1 MALSQRDDNIKIL
14 GGQNQRYGAVPLRVE
29 PRPPSCLATMNLW
42 ACLEDF
48 LGYLKAERH
57 LSAHTLRSY
66 ALDVGQ
72 FLEFWEASQ
81 PGQSLHL
88 ATYRHLRSFLATS
101 LRGKSKATMARKLSA
116 LRTFFKFLQRAKVV
130 EANPARLAPT
140 PKIDKTL
147 PRFLTVDEVFHLL
160 DQAGGEVSF
169 RGRRDRAILE
179 LFYAGGLRLS
189 ELAGLNLADLEVKEG
204 VVRVWGKGAKER
216 LAFLGEPAR
225 AAVQAYLPLREQL
238 LHGKNLTEPALF
250 LNQRGGRLSSRGVA
264 RVVARWSRIAGL
276 PGNLTPHGLR
286 HSFATHLLEGQ
297 ADLRAVQ
304 ELLGHASIS
313 STQRYLHL
321 NLDYIMEEYDRTHP
335 RS

>member
-1 MALSQRDDNIKIL
+1 MKTS
-14 GGQNQRYGAVPLRVE
+14 GY
-29 PRPPSCLATMNLW
+29 LA
-42 ACLEDF
+42 DF
-48 LGYLKAERH
+48 LGYLRAERH
-57 LSAHTLRSY
+57 LSDHTLRNYS
-66 ALDVGQ
+66 LDVSQ
-72 FLEFWEASQ
+72 FLAFWEENQ
-81 PGQSLHL
+81 PGQPLHL
-88 ATYRHLRSFLATS
+88 ASYRHLRSFLANTW
-101 LRGKSKATMARKLSA
+101 RGRSKTTMARKLSA
-116 LRTFFKFLQRAKVV
+116 LRTFFKFLQRAGVL

-160 DQAGGEVSF
+160 DQVGGEVSF

-189 ELAGLNLADLEVKEG
+189 ELAGLNLVNLEVKEG

-216 LAFLGEPAR
+216 LAFLGQPAR

-238 LHGKNLTEPALF
+238 LHGKNLSEPALF
-250 LNQRGGRLSSRGVA
+250 LNHRGGRLSSRGVA
-264 RVVARWSRIAGL
+264 RVVARWARIAGL

-321 NLDYIMEEYDRTHP
+321 NLDYLMEEYDRTHP
-335 RS
+335 RSG